1 MRSIKA
7 GLLASLVIFL
17 YCCNS
22 HNFVESPENGG
33 DHHKLTFTAYVNE
46 QSDTETRK
54 SENNW
59 ESGDAIGVFAFKK
72 GEIKGLTSVDEAILN
87 RKFITSGN
95 GSFSVE
101 SGSTEVPTPDKDNI
115 KDFIAYYPYKE
126 SKLIEEQFTY
136 QIDLSDQSNFDA
148 IDLLYSDNLTNYDG
162 SEFPIL
168 RFNHYLSRLT
178 LKIEGVG
185 EDLAGATVKILGI
198 QAQGELN
205 LISKA
210 LIVDTKK
217 STITP
222 NYSISN
228 GQIDLKLLVLP
239 TGKTQSFQVEVT
251 PKNGKSYK
259 WRVKEDWKW
268 LPGETY
274 KYVIQL
280 KGEGGIEPQPEI
292 GYFETPLIDQN
303 NLDKNCRYIVKLLS
317 DDNPNVKG
325 AKQRN
330 FSYLYD
336 INHKI
341 SYWVAYPM
349 HKYYKE
355 NYKRKDNWI
364 YDKDL
369 PEAYQVNLKKI
380 NWSSDNFDRGHQ
392 IPSNDRTKNAEMN
405 DMTFISPNA
414 TPQYNNLNQQT
425 WRLLE
430 EQVHQWSL
438 ELAKDT
444 LYIVTGA
451 GFYSDQKIERAKSK
465 PGNPTA
471 SIPHFYYKV
480 LAKKVDD
487 IYYTIGFKLDQ
498 YTEKGDFME
507 YKTEVKKIE
516 DLTGFTFFPG
526 LPDAKA
532 KEVIVDSKWTN

>member
-54 SENNW
+54 SENDW

-87 RKFITSGN
+87 RKFITSGD

-101 SGSTEVPTPDKDNI
+101 SGSTEVSTPDKDNI

-136 QIDLSDQSNFDA
+136 PIDLSDQSNLDA
-148 IDLLYSDNLTNYDG
+148 IDLLYSDNLINYDG
-162 SEFPIL
+162 SEFPVL

-185 EDLAGATVKILGI
+185 EDLTGATVKILGI
-198 QAQGELN
+198 QVQGELN

-210 LIVDTKK
+210 LIVDPKK

-239 TGKTQSFQVEVT
+239 TGETQSFQVEIT
-251 PKNGKSYK
+251 SKNGKSYK
-259 WRVKEDWKW
+259 WRVKEDWNW

-280 KGEGGIEPQPEI
+280 KGEGGIEPQPELNS
-292 GYFETPLIDQN
+292 YFELPLKSHKD
-303 NLDKNCRYIVKLLS
+303 DSRYQQVIKMYKPTV
-317 DDNPNVKG
+317 
-325 AKQRN
+325 RN
-330 FSYLYD
+330 FSMLYD
-336 INHKI
+336 KKLKFAP
-341 SYWVAYPM
+341 WVAYPLHSSYM
-349 HKYYKE
+349 GDG
-355 NYKRKDNWI
+355 KRPNNWI
-364 YDKDL
+364 YDSDIENK
-369 PEAYQVNLKKI
+369 YQANQSKGWPKRDAQSP
-380 NWSSDNFDRGHQ
+380 NGNYYDRGHQ
-392 IPSNDRTKNAEMN
+392 IPNGDRNFSRELAST
-405 DMTFISPNA
+405 TFVFTNSTA
-414 TPQYNNLNQQT
+414 QRWSLNQKIWQV
-425 WRLLE
+425 LE
-430 EQVHQWSL
+430 EQLRSWEQ
-438 ELAKDT
+438 KGDT
-444 LYIVTGA
+444 LFVVTGA
-451 GFYSDQKIERAKSK
+451 GVYSEDKITYTEDVSGDLC
-465 PGNPTA
+465 PVPDY
-471 SIPHFYYKV
+471 YYKV
-480 LAKKVDD
+480 LAQKKADKQF
-487 IYYTIGFKLDQ
+487 YTIGFVLENKAYPDNNFNL
-498 YTEKGDFME
+498 YRKTVSEIEK
-507 YKTEVKKIE
+507 
-516 DLTGFTFFPG
+516 LTGFTFFPG